1 MTFRPGYA
9 LAALLLFAIEVLIAL
24 SMHDRFVRPYLGDVL
39 AVVLVY
45 CGLRAVLRIEVVP
58 AVVVALVIAFAIEF
72 GQLISILDL
81 LGLRPNAVARVVL
94 GSGYEMKDLIAY
106 AAGAAIVLAIERLR
120 QSRSPR

>member
-1 MTFRPGYA
+1 LTFRPGYA